1 MEIFRVKRWIISAL
15 KKRQTLFASHHY
27 RLFHEG
33 YEPSLHQQVQVFNKI
48 AQAREQ
54 TLDVLVLHL
63 SSLSNAVP

>member
-15 KKRQTLFASHHY
+15 KNDQRYLLL
-27 RLFHEG
+27 RIINVG
-33 YEPSLHQQVQVFNKI
+33 GEPSLHKQVQVFNKI